1 MVGSSTRNPG
11 EHLQGLATADQIVIA
26 TSTRRLVGRPANNS
40 FEFIDLGEQGTGC
53 RKELSRLARPGAG
66 SRRNPGSCARRPA
79 SRGCGRGKV
88 NAKMRIVARP
98 GVWLVYRR
106 LRHQGFAGSENAVG

>member
-53 RKELSRLARPGAG
+53 QRNFLASLDRALAAGEIPGAAHVDQPRG
-66 SRRNPGSCARRPA
+66 AVAEAR
-79 SRGCGRGKV
+79 
-88 NAKMRIVARP
+88 
-98 GVWLVYRR
+98 
-106 LRHQGFAGSENAVG
+106 

>member
-40 FEFIDLGEQGTGC
+40 FEFIDLGEI
-53 RKELSRLARPGAG
+53 P
-66 SRRNPGSCARRPA
+66 RRQRANDF
-79 SRGCGRGKV
+79 
-88 NAKMRIVARP
+88 IVARP
-98 GVWLVYRR
+98 GVWLV
-106 LRHQGFAGSENAVG
+106 